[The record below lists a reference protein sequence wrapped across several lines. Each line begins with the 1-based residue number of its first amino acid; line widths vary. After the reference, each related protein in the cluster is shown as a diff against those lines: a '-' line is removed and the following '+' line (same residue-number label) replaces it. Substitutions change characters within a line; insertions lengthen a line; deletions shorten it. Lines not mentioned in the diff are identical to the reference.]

1 MTEETTSPTGASP
14 CGEHPADRSTCGEQ
28 SCGER
33 PCGERPPT
41 VSLCMIVRDNESHI
55 ADCLES
61 IIDHVC
67 ELVVVDTG
75 SVDST
80 PRIIEEISKKH
91 KKPLLLHYF
100 TKRTHPEC
108 FLLDAPETFSNLKKG
123 DAGKE
128 TVLPLGPYF
137 GDDMLADYAEA
148 RQYGWTSAKGDFIM
162 WIDSDD
168 IVENPEKIP
177 EIARKLVQEEL
188 DSAVL
193 LYDYEQDEKGISL
206 CQLYRTRIVRNEL
219 AQWNYPVHEA
229 LEPVGRAK
237 IFKDVKIIH
246 KSAQIFQKDPN
257 RRRPANRNYKILAH
271 KTHELT
277 EAGEE
282 VPTRFYFYLGNE
294 ARLFDTDLALE
305 WFAKYTSTTEW
316 NEERAVA
323 HYTCGQI
330 LEGAGK
336 LDEAYGEYAAA
347 SVVCPE
353 KPEGF
358 FGLSRIAYYLGDHKN
373 TIRHHESGEIAVI
386 KARDILH
393 YNPLD
398 RDYFPAICGGRAY
411 LEIDPPNPKRA
422 LKIALRG
429 LAKRP
434 DDIHLLAIK
443 QRAKKVIA
451 KLYTTRKI
459 VFYAGRGLEPWS
471 PFSLN
476 EGGIGGSE
484 TALVHMARELSN
496 LGHNVEVYSDIDK
509 EGYYDGVKYVHY
521 DAIDLLCKDE
531 NAVPAV
537 ECDIFVSSR
546 KLNVFEANIKAAKK
560 ILWLHDTTAGAAI
573 PVVARNLSR
582 ADLILCV
589 SKWHARL
596 IRFNYPFYDPDRILA
611 TRNGIDPDLFREE
624 PVKEGQRLIYSSS
637 PDRGLSVAML
647 LFERIRKEVPEAEFH
662 VYYGF
667 HNIKKLA
674 EKTDAQTGKSEA
686 LEHMRVLEE
695 KAKNTPGV
703 IYHGRVSQAEV
714 AKAMLAAKVWFYP
727 TWFEETSCI
736 TAMEAQAAE
745 CTPVTSKLAGLE
757 ESVHHGFLYGGDN
770 MSPVYQDRIVKRA
783 IWCLTHEKERSA
795 LARRGREEAL
805 KIHPW
810 SKVAEEWNDLF
821 ARILS

>member
-1 MTEETTSPTGASP
+1 MMDETKNPIEANPTGANP
-14 CGEHPADRSTCGEQ
+14 TGAN
-28 SCGER
+28 
-33 PCGERPPT
+33 PT
-41 VSLCMIVRDNESHI
+41 VSLCMIVRDNETHI
-55 ADCLES
+55 ANCLES
-61 IIDHVC
+61 VIDHVD
-67 ELVVVDTG
+67 ELVIVDTG
-75 SVDST
+75 SVDNT
-80 PRIIEEISKKH
+80 RKIIKEISKRH
-91 KKPLLLHYF
+91 KKPLLLLSF
-100 TKRTHPEC
+100 TKETRPEC
-108 FLLDAPETFSNLKKG
+108 FLLDAPETFCDLKKG

-128 TVLPLGPYF
+128 TTLPLGPYS
-137 GDDMLADYAEA
+137 GEEMLANYAEA
-148 RQYGWTSAKGDFIM
+148 RQYGWIEAKCDFLM

-168 IVENPEKIP
+168 IVEKAEEIP
-177 EIARKLVQEEL
+177 VIVQRLIKEEL
-188 DSAVL
+188 DSAIL
-193 LYDYEQDEKGISL
+193 LYDYEQDENDTSL
-206 CQLYRTRIVRNEL
+206 CQLYRTRIVRNGL
-219 AQWNYPVHEA
+219 AKWNYPIHET
-229 LEPVGRAK
+229 LEPVGKAR
-237 IFKDVKIIH
+237 IFKEVKIIH
-246 KSAQIFQKDPN
+246 KSAQIFRKNPN
-257 RRRPANRNYKILAH
+257 RQRPANRNYKILAH
-271 KTHELT
+271 KTQKLM

-282 VPTRFYFYLGNE
+282 IPTRFWFYLGNE

-305 WFAKYTSTTEW
+305 WFGKYTATTEW

-323 HYTCGQI
+323 HYTSGQI

-358 FGLSRIAYYLGDHKN
+358 FGLSRIAYYLGNHKD
-373 TIRHHESGEIAVI
+373 TIRHHESGEIATI
-386 KARDILH
+386 KALDILH

-411 LEIDPPNPKRA
+411 LEADPPRPKRA

-429 LAKRP
+429 LKKKP

-443 QRAKKVIA
+443 KRAKKLITR
-451 KLYTTRKI
+451 LYRPRKI
-459 VFYAGRGLEPWS
+459 VFYAGRGIEPWS
-471 PFSLN
+471 PLSLN
-476 EGGIGGSE
+476 EEGIGGSE

-496 LGHNVEVYSDIDK
+496 LGHSVEVYCDVNK
-509 EGYYDGVKYVHY
+509 EGYYDDVKYIHY
-521 DAIDLLCKDE
+521 DAIDLLPKNED
-531 NAVPAV
+531 APPAV

-560 ILWLHDTTAGAAI
+560 ILWLHDTTAGPAI

-596 IRFNYPFYDPDRILA
+596 VQFNYPFYDPDRILA
-611 TRNGIDPDLFREE
+611 TQNGIDPLLFAEE
-624 PVKEGQRLIYSSS
+624 PVKKGQRLIYSSS
-637 PDRGLSVAML
+637 PDRGLSVAIA
-647 LFERIRKEVPEAEFH
+647 LFEKIRKEIPEAELH

-667 HNIKKLA
+667 NNINKLA
-674 EKTDAQTGKSEA
+674 EKTDDQVGKTEA
-686 LEHMRVLEE
+686 TEHMRALEE
-695 KAKNTPGV
+695 RAKHTDGI

-714 AKAMLAAKVWFYP
+714 AKAMLASKIWLYP

-745 CTPVTSKLAGLE
+745 CTPITSKLAALE
-757 ESVHHGFLYGGDN
+757 ETVHQGFLCAGDS
-770 MSPVYQDRIVKRA
+770 MSPVYQDMIVKRA

-795 LARRGREEAL
+795 LARKGREEAL

-810 SKVAEEWNDLF
+810 ARVAEEWDDLF